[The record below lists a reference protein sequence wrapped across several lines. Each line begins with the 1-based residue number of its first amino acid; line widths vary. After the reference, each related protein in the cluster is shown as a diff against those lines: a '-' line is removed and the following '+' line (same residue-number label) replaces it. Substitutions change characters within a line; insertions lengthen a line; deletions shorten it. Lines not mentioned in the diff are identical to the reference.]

1 MDYSDL
7 KSANPKLYA
16 DGVAR
21 GIIPS
26 SQISTN
32 LSWGANASSPMVES
46 FMGGPHAPVVGQ
58 FNPDSG
64 IPLGISGAYPKPWMS
79 AAQRTTQAGY
89 TYAGPFARMIGYVT
103 CGEGESE
110 YSNNC
115 LDETCTPDQRTQP
128 PLANQPIG
136 GGEGIWGRVGQIQ
149 SGSLAGQA
157 GFYPQNWHDQDP
169 GTNDADFWNVQADP
183 DRVGNEQWT
192 SRPEWWA
199 ECEKQTIIVYST
211 WDLWSPKV
219 EVEVAT
225 GFLDFTSTSYF
236 QGNALWSVAGMS
248 TTVLTTMVATAAL
261 LRWGF

>member
-1 MDYSDL
+1 MNYSDL
-7 KSANPKLYA
+7 KFHNPKLFA

-21 GIIPS
+21 GLIPS
-26 SQISTN
+26 SQITST
-32 LSWGANASSPMVES
+32 LQWGANASIPMIEGIA
-46 FMGGPHAPVVGQ
+46 GGPHSPVGGQ

-79 AAQRTTQAGY
+79 AAQRNNQATY
-89 TYAGPFARMIGYVT
+89 TYAGPFARMLGYVT
-103 CGEGESE
+103 CGEGQSD

-115 LDETCTPDQRTQP
+115 MAETCTPDQTTKP

-149 SGSLAGQA
+149 SGSKTGEA

-169 GTNDADFWNVQADP
+169 GNNDADFWNAQATP
-183 DRVGNEQWT
+183 PRTGNDEWT
-192 SRPEWWA
+192 SRPEWWN

-211 WDLWSPKV
+211 WDLWNQKV

-225 GFLDFTSTSYF
+225 GFLDFTSTSYYK
-236 QGNALWSVAGMS
+236 GESLWGVAALS
-248 TTVLTTMVATAAL
+248 TTVLTTMVGVAAA
-261 LRWGF
+261 LRWGI